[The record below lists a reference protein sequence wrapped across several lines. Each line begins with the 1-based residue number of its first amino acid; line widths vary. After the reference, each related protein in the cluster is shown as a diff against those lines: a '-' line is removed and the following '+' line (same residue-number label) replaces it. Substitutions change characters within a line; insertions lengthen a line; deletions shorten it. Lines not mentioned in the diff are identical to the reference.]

1 MAHTSSD
8 TNLSITERDFR
19 DCMQHADD
27 FFKIELL
34 RQAKNWYTKALDF
47 NMEIDTV
54 KHRIAECNKMLKFEK
69 KVTGIIAVVAS
80 VIVAVCLIIW
90 Y

>member
-8 TNLSITERDFR
+8 TNLSITESDFQE
-19 DCMQHADD
+19 CMRQADD

-47 NMEIDTV
+47 NMEIDAV
-54 KHRIAECNKMLKFEK
+54 KHRIIECNKMLKYER
-69 KVTGIIAVVAS
+69 KVTGILAVVALVLV
-80 VIVAVCLIIW
+80 VICLIIW